1 MKINVKTMTGKN
13 IEVQVEPSD
22 TVEGV
27 KARLYQLEGIPQDL
41 QRLIFDGKQLED
53 GRTLGAYAVADEATI
68 WLVLP
73 LRGD

>member
-13 IEVQVEPSD
+13 IEVQVEPAD

-27 KARLYQLEGIPQDL
+27 KARLYQLEGIPQEL

-53 GRTLGAYAVADEATI
+53 GRTLEAYAVSDEATI